1 MSSRTS
7 GIIRWGIG
15 VCMGSL
21 VLSGVMLLLRALGES
36 PGPWTRVVLSVLIV
50 VPTLMIIEMSER

>member
-1 MSSRTS
+1 
-7 GIIRWGIG
+7 
-15 VCMGSL
+15 MGSL